1 MPLDMGT
8 RMSRRRLLLAGAG
21 IVGTALVGRLVPGH
35 GALAAGAGRVSSA
48 ASGGEQ
54 QSLAGASGGDGGASS
69 MCLGAALYEATLHGD
84 ETLVLPA
91 VDRWREVTGFYPAI
105 LPLWSPFDLELPAPR
120 GGIFPADWLL
130 QGLRERGVEPAVFA
144 HSADEARWKTHGY
157 EAILRGERDEA
168 LEAWGVAAAAYGH
181 RLILRWDQEMNG
193 KFPWSDR
200 PPREYVAAFRH
211 VSDRIRRVAGARN
224 VELHF
229 CPGLRG
235 GRPGLDTIE
244 SYYPGDEWCQHAG
257 FDGYSRT
264 EEWMPLA
271 EQWGPIIDRLGTISR
286 RPILVGEFGRRIDLA
301 DRDGWLAT
309 LADVRGVE
317 AAVYFDMNL
326 PFFEAPS
333 NHWLMDRPMREVF
346 ASLPRCRLIRAE
358 PRATPSPE
366 PSPEP
371 SPSADLE
378 VPAEPSAS
386 PGTGPSMRPSP
397 STDTLPLIAPSP
409 SAGPSAVLQSI
420 SRTS

>member
-35 GALAAGAGRVSSA
+35 GALAA
-48 ASGGEQ
+48 
-54 QSLAGASGGDGGASS
+54 GGDGGASS

-264 EEWMPLA
+264 EEWIPLA

-309 LADVRGVE
+309 LSDVRGVE

-333 NHWLMDRPMREVF
+333 NHWLMDRSMREVY

-366 PSPEP
+366 PSPV
-371 SPSADLE
+371 PSA
-378 VPAEPSAS
+378 
-386 PGTGPSMRPSP
+386 
-397 STDTLPLIAPSP
+397 DTLPLIEPSP
-409 SAGPSAVLQSI
+409 SAGPSAVLQSL